1 MSMLDLLTDPAL
13 WQEFYHY
20 KEADGHMNKRD
31 LASLREWIDRGS
43 YLPVAESIR
52 AGAPFPHPCRKE
64 LSKLGSDK
72 KRVVYTYPED
82 ENRVLKLLTFLLQR
96 KYDPLFAR
104 NLYSFRP
111 RKGVRDA
118 ILRLIRT
125 KGIGEMWSY
134 KVDIRNYFNSV
145 PVERLLP
152 VLENTLKSDPAL
164 YRFLAQLLT
173 DPYALSNGVPIR
185 DEKGIM
191 AGSPVSAFLANL
203 YLSHMDHHFENTGVL
218 YARYSDDIILFAN
231 TAEELERHTA
241 AVAEFLS
248 EAGLTVNPTKE
259 VRTAPGQ
266 PWTFLGICCKDGTV
280 DVSPISVKKLKAKMR
295 RKTRALARWAARK
308 GVDGEQAAKAFI
320 RVFHRKLFEDGSE
333 HELNWTRW
341 YFPLISTADSL
352 REIDAYRQRCIRYLA
367 TGSNT
372 KAAYWFRYE
381 DMKRLGYVSLVHR
394 YYEVLHEADRQ
405 RKEAAP

>member
-1 MSMLDLLTDPAL
+1 MSMLDLLTDPVL
-13 WQEFYHY
+13 WQEFYNY
-20 KEADGHMNKRD
+20 KEADGHMSKRD
-31 LASLREWIDRGS
+31 LASLRTWITHRG
-43 YLPVAESIR
+43 YLPVAERIKDGS
-52 AGAPFPHPCRKE
+52 PFPHPCRKE

-96 KYDPLFAR
+96 KYDSLFAD

-118 ILRLIRT
+118 VLRLIRT
-125 KGIGEMWSY
+125 KEIGELWSY

-145 PVERLLP
+145 PVNRLLP
-152 VLENTLKSDPAL
+152 LLERTLKSDPAL

-173 DPYALSNGVPIR
+173 DPYTLSNGALVEE
-185 DEKGIM
+185 EKGIM

-203 YLSHMDHHFENTGVL
+203 YLSHMDHHFEQAGVL
-218 YARYSDDIILFAN
+218 YARYSDDVILFAN
-231 TAEELERHTA
+231 TQEALERHA
-241 AVAEFLS
+241 
-248 EAGLTVNPTKE
+248 
-259 VRTAPGQ
+259 
-266 PWTFLGICCKDGTV
+266 GTV
-280 DVSPISVKKLKAKMR
+280 DVAPISVKKLKAKMR

-320 RVFHRKLFEDGSE
+320 RVFHRKLFENGSE

-352 REIDAYRQRCIRYLA
+352 MEIDAYRQRCIRYLA

-372 KAAYWFRYE
+372 KSAYRFRYE
-381 DMKRLGYVSLVHR
+381 NMKRLGYVSLVHR
-394 YYEVLHEADRQ
+394 YYEILHDADR
-405 RKEAAP
+405 RREEFSP

>member
-1 MSMLDLLTDPAL
+1 MSMLDLLTDPVL
-13 WQEFYHY
+13 WQEFYNY
-20 KEADGHMNKRD
+20 KEADGHMSKRD
-31 LASLREWIDRGS
+31 LASLRTWITHRG
-43 YLPVAESIR
+43 YLPVAERIKDGS
-52 AGAPFPHPCRKE
+52 PFPHPCRKE

-96 KYDPLFAR
+96 KYDSLFAD

-118 ILRLIRT
+118 VLCLIRT

-134 KVDIRNYFNSV
+134 KADIRNYFNSV

-152 VLENTLKSDPAL
+152 LLERTLENDPEIFL
-164 YRFLAQLLT
+164 FLAQLLT
-173 DPYALSNGVPIR
+173 DPYTLSNGALVEE
-185 DEKGIM
+185 EKGIM
-191 AGSPVSAFLANL
+191 AGSPISAFLANL
-203 YLSHMDHHFENTGVL
+203 YLSHMDHHFEQAGVL
-218 YARYSDDIILFAN
+218 YARYSDDVILFAN
-231 TAEELERHTA
+231 TQEALERHAGT
-241 AVAEFLS
+241 VAGFLAD
-248 EAGLTVNPTKE
+248 AGLTVNPSKE

-266 PWTFLGICCKDGTV
+266 PWTFLGICCKNGTV
-280 DVSPISVKKLKAKMR
+280 DVAPISVKKLKAKMR

-320 RVFHRKLFEDGSE
+320 RVFHRKLFENGSE

-352 REIDAYRQRCIRYLA
+352 MEIDAYRQRCIRYLA

-372 KAAYWFRYE
+372 KSAYRFRYE
-381 DMKRLGYVSLVHR
+381 NMKRLGYVSLVHR
-394 YYEVLHEADRQ
+394 YYEILHDADR
-405 RKEAAP
+405 RREEFSP